1 MSKMTIAYNPNNIFA
16 KIIKGDV
23 PSYKLFE
30 TEHVV
35 AILDA
40 FPVTPGHALLL
51 SKADGIATVMGK

>member
-16 KIIKGDV
+16 KTIKGDV

-40 FPVTPGHALLL
+40 FPVPPGHALLL